1 VPGVART
8 YAGGAPM
15 HRGAPR
21 TRAILPLP
29 RPIRGLFWLLNGR
42 RHKMRCQRHPRKES
56 CLGEKAKET
65 GVYVIHHAGLIK
77 YVGKTNAP
85 TMSFGMRLRREFQE
99 SASGGKHPYPRLAA
113 LAVPPEIMVTLF
125 PGSDLKR
132 LVRPSGM
139 TLGSLE
145 AIEIFETALIQ
156 VYDPE
161 FQHHHVN
168 RTATYIKKRGFTRE
182 QLAAVINRSSGIA
195 K

>member
-1 VPGVART
+1 VQRFAGDSVQLEIEIPPKEQIVREGCAVGLARKGVS
-8 YAGGAPM
+8 
-15 HRGAPR
+15 
-21 TRAILPLP
+21 
-29 RPIRGLFWLLNGR
+29 W
-42 RHKMRCQRHPRKES
+42 KES

-77 YVGKTNAP
+77 YVGKTDAP
-85 TMSFGMRLRREFQE
+85 TMSFGIRLRREFQE
-99 SASGGKHPYPRLAA
+99 SASGGKHLYPKLAA

-168 RTATYIKKRGFTRE
+168 RTATYMKKRGFTRE
-182 QLAAVINRSSGIA
+182 QLAAVTNRSSGIA

>member
-1 VPGVART
+1 
-8 YAGGAPM
+8 
-15 HRGAPR
+15 
-21 TRAILPLP
+21 
-29 RPIRGLFWLLNGR
+29 
-42 RHKMRCQRHPRKES
+42 
-56 CLGEKAKET
+56 
-65 GVYVIHHAGLIK
+65 
-77 YVGKTNAP
+77 
-85 TMSFGMRLRREFQE
+85 MRLRREFQE